1 TSGLDIGWGKLQ
13 QLRKALDDFQKH
25 GKKLTA
31 VLSVAGTHEY
41 YLASIANK
49 VYLSP
54 AGILDLKGMR
64 AEVMF
69 FKDGLAKLGIQ
80 ADLEHIGKYK
90 NFSDQF
96 TDNHMS
102 DAFREATA
110 SMLDSIY
117 GNFLQGV
124 AASRHKTVDEVR
136 TVIEETG
143 PFEPPRAQ
151 LAGLV

>member
-1 TSGLDIGWGKLQ
+1 
-13 QLRKALDDFQKH
+13 
-25 GKKLTA
+25 
-31 VLSVAGTHEY
+31 
-41 YLASIANK
+41 
-49 VYLSP
+49 
-54 AGILDLKGMR
+54 MR

-102 DAFREATA
+102 DAFREATT

-117 GNFLQGV
+117 GNFMQTS
-124 AASRHKTVDEVR
+124 AAARHKPVDEMR
-136 TVIEETG
+136 TTIEETG
-143 PFEPPRAQ
+143 PFEAKRAQ
-151 LAGLV
+151 LTGLVDQLQYED